1 MHAPA
6 PGDSRAL
13 GQVGEGPVPV
23 GKERAG
29 GHARRWRSASRGM
42 GPRCGVP
49 ALRERRLVG
58 RARPLAARC
67 PGRAPARVRAEC
79 ASSGCAEL
87 RRLLSGA
94 ARGGR
99 DRGRGV
105 PGQAGPAAASCCRV
119 FFGKLR
125 LFLPLSGLR
134 PKGAD
139 ESPRRAQFTLRGSPR
154 RGLRLGAVV
163 GDRTGT

>member
-1 MHAPA
+1 MAT
-6 PGDSRAL
+6 L
-13 GQVGEGPVPV
+13 GG
-23 GKERAG
+23 
-29 GHARRWRSASRGM
+29 WRSASRGM
-42 GPRCGVP
+42 GPRRGVP

-58 RARPLAARC
+58 RARLLAARC
-67 PGRAPARVRAEC
+67 PGRAPARVPAEC
-79 ASSGCAEL
+79 ASSESSEL

-105 PGQAGPAAASCCRV
+105 PGQAGPAAASRCRV

-163 GDRTGT
+163 RDRRGT